1 MNPIALSEQRKYLEL
16 NANRR
21 SLSVP
26 TPPESKVE
34 IVVTGDLIEEEE
46 EEVRARLDLVRLGSR
61 GSPRMMDMEEMS

>member
-1 MNPIALSEQRKYLEL
+1 MNPIALREQRKYLEL

-46 EEVRARLDLVRLGSR
+46 EVRARLDLVRLGSR